1 MVERYRHYQPNRQ
14 RREVKQKPPRHR
26 GRRILFVA
34 IIAIGLYVGFM
45 KLNDSRISSQQSEEA
60 KKASSQP
67 VVKQIDQTV
76 WDHINQVV
84 AISVADN
91 PSLDISVSL
100 VDVKTNTARDFGAQ
114 ETFAGA
120 STTKVLTAVAYLKQ
134 VEEGKKTLDQDIS
147 GSTATHHLQQ
157 MINQSN
163 NESWSALNRTVGHTE
178 LEAYAH
184 SIGMG
189 SYQFSGNT
197 LQTKDEALLLAKLT
211 RGELIT
217 KEHRAIL
224 YSYMQN
230 TNNEDMISAVIP
242 ENAVVH
248 HKYGELEDRLHDAA
262 IIDYKNRPLV
272 LVIFTKGVPATGKN
286 YVVHTKLIQS
296 VAENVFNIFYQNL

>member
-34 IIAIGLYVGFM
+34 VIAIGLYVGFM

-230 TNNEDMISAVIP
+230 TNNEDMIPAVIP

>member
-230 TNNEDMISAVIP
+230 TNNEDMIPAVIP

>member
-184 SIGMG
+184 SIGMR

>member
-1 MVERYRHYQPNRQ
+1 
-14 RREVKQKPPRHR
+14 
-26 GRRILFVA
+26 
-34 IIAIGLYVGFM
+34 M

-230 TNNEDMISAVIP
+230 TNNEDMIPAVIP

>member
-1 MVERYRHYQPNRQ
+1 
-14 RREVKQKPPRHR
+14 VKQKPPRHR

>member
-1 MVERYRHYQPNRQ
+1 M
-14 RREVKQKPPRHR
+14 KQKPPRHR

-34 IIAIGLYVGFM
+34 VIAIGLYVGFM

-230 TNNEDMISAVIP
+230 TNNEDMIPAVIP

>member
-1 MVERYRHYQPNRQ
+1 M
-14 RREVKQKPPRHR
+14 KQKPPRHR

>member
-1 MVERYRHYQPNRQ
+1 M
-14 RREVKQKPPRHR
+14 KQKPPRHR

-230 TNNEDMISAVIP
+230 TNNEDMIPAVIP

>member
-1 MVERYRHYQPNRQ
+1 M
-14 RREVKQKPPRHR
+14 KQKPPRHR

-34 IIAIGLYVGFM
+34 VIAIGLYVGFM